1 MFPIYKAKIVDS
13 YLDSQFLGAG
23 FKMLCKDRAKI
34 RGGVYSFWMKIYLVR
49 SSILTNSDKYLK

>member
-13 YLDSQFLGAG
+13 YLDSQFLAAG

-34 RGGVYSFWMKIYLVR
+34 RGGVLLFLNENLPGKILNTYKFR
-49 SSILTNSDKYLK
+49 